1 MDVHAGA
8 SVGLAAGI
16 RGAPLVKT
24 FEATLVE
31 RTGYLYRRLLL
42 LQRLFQAS
50 CDSDCAEWLEAGDEA
65 SNLALCL
72 SIREVLDELAEQA
85 RVLTKLPLPISD
97 WRPGDGPDDER
108 WRALT
113 EVERRE
119 VLSLVLGYEALIAW
133 SEGLL
138 CRDVDHDERP
148 EGDRGAS
155 IQDRPPH
162 RSLGA
167 SARLKDERARLAR
180 FRQEMAFL
188 DRRRIPD
195 AE

>member
-1 MDVHAGA
+1 MPVA
-8 SVGLAAGI
+8 
-16 RGAPLVKT
+16 KT
-24 FEATLVE
+24 SETTLVE

-42 LQRLFQAS
+42 LQRLFQTS
-50 CDSDCAEWLEAGDEA
+50 CDGDDAEWLGTGDEA
-65 SNLALCL
+65 RNLALCS

-85 RVLTKLPLPISD
+85 KVLTKLPLPIRD

-119 VLSLVLGYEALIAW
+119 VLSLVAGYDALITW

-138 CRDVDHDERP
+138 CDGVELGERP
-148 EGDRGAS
+148 EGDRDAS
-155 IQDRPPH
+155 RAGKPPC
-162 RSLGA
+162 RLPGP
-167 SARLKDERARLAR
+167 SARVKEERARLAR

-188 DRRRIPD
+188 DRRRIP
-195 AE
+195 ETE